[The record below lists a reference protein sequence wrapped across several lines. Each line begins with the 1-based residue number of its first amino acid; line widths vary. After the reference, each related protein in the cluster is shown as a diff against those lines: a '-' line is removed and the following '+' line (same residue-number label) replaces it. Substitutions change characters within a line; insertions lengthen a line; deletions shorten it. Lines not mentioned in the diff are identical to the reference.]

1 MRQQVNLF
9 VPQLLGQVEPFA
21 AVRLLAGVGA
31 VLIVLLLWGAWQQ
44 WQLSGQRQL
53 NAQQQ
58 AELDR
63 RQAALTQ
70 RRAALESR
78 QTTTVLE
85 QRLARLQQE
94 QRAKQALL
102 GTVSGQD
109 FGNLDGFSG
118 KLTALG
124 RHPPEGLWL
133 RTIALANG
141 GSELVLEGTT
151 LDAARL
157 PQYLQAL
164 ATEPWFAGK
173 LFNRLAVQRST
184 ADPNQ
189 LDFVLVTPC
198 YDAQGQP
205 LSADACRERIRQ
217 AVR

>member
-9 VPQLLGQVEPFA
+9 TPQLLGSVDPLA
-21 AVRLLAGVGA
+21 ATRLLAGVGG
-31 VLIVLLLWGAWQQ
+31 VLVVVLLWGVWQQ
-44 WQLSGQRQL
+44 WQLGEQRQQ
-53 NAQQQ
+53 NALLQ
-58 AELDR
+58 AELDQ

-70 RRAALESR
+70 RRAALEAR
-78 QTTTVLE
+78 QATTVLE

-94 QRAKQALL
+94 QRAKQSLL

-118 KLTALG
+118 QITALG

-141 GSELVLEGTT
+141 GNELLLEGST
-151 LDAARL
+151 LDAACL

-164 ATEPWFAGK
+164 AAEPWFAGT
-173 LFNRLAVQRST
+173 LFNRLALQRST

-189 LDFVLVTPC
+189 LNFVLVTPC
-198 YDAQGQP
+198 HDAQGQP